1 MGMLRGPQLRT
12 SPGDVQ
18 TLGDALRRAARRSPA
33 RGVTFV
39 ESDGREVF
47 VSYSELHARAEERA
61 RALRAAG
68 VGTADVVALCLEG
81 LEAQVVAFW
90 ATVLAG
96 AVALPATDASGGP
109 PPGCRWLVTS
119 SPSDPARSVLPLDH
133 LPRAST
139 RLPSPAPDDL
149 ALLLE
154 TSGSTGRP
162 KRVMHTH
169 RTLLARSAASAQANR
184 FDSADVS
191 LNWLPLDH
199 VGGLVMF
206 HVRDVFVGCAQVQAD
221 RGLVIAS
228 PVRWLDWIERHH
240 VTISWAPNSAYALV
254 VARSSDVDARRRDLS
269 SLRFLLNG
277 GEAIVPRQARRFLEL
292 LEPHGLSPSCMHPAW
307 GMSETASG
315 IVYAHELS
323 LERFDDSADTLSVG
337 RPLPGFAVR
346 VVDDSGALQPEA
358 TEGHL
363 EVSGPSITPGY
374 HENRA
379 ATEEAF
385 TADGWLRTGDRA
397 RIANGRLTITG
408 REKDVVIVGGLNH
421 STREIESVVEEI
433 DGIVP
438 AHTCALAVRRPID
451 RTEQLVVFACAASP
465 TAEGLRAAV
474 HARLRERR
482 GIDAARVV
490 FLAPE
495 ELPRTSIGKI
505 SRAALRE
512 RYLAGAFAER
522 EMHPLPKGEGACGA
536 EDRVRTIVGEVLG
549 AAPGTLETGAPLAGQ
564 VGLDSLSRLEIVT
577 ALEKAFAVRLP
588 SQDVGADVR
597 IRDLTVLVENA
608 RASA

>member
-12 SPGDVQ
+12 PSDEAR
-18 TLGDALRRAARRSPA
+18 TLGDALRRAARRSPP

-39 ESDGREVF
+39 ERDGREV
-47 VSYSELHARAEERA
+47 VVPYAELHARAEERA

-68 VGTADVVALCLEG
+68 VETGDVVALCLAS
-81 LEAQVVAFW
+81 LETQVVAFW

-96 AVALPATDASGGP
+96 AVALPAPDATVGP

-119 SPSDPARSVLPLDH
+119 GTSGPSRSVLPLDG

-139 RLPSPAPDDL
+139 ELPSLAPDDL
-149 ALLLE
+149 TLLLE

-169 RTLLARSAASAQANR
+169 RTLLARSAASVQANR

-206 HVRDVFVGCAQVQAD
+206 HVRDVFVGCAQVHAD
-221 RGLVIAS
+221 RGLVIES
-228 PVRWLDWIERHH
+228 PVRWLDWIEHH
-240 VTISWAPNSAYALV
+240 RVTISWAPNSAYALV
-254 VARSSDVDARRRDLS
+254 VARRADVDARRRDLS

-277 GEAIVPRQARRFLEL
+277 GETIVPRQARRFLEL
-292 LEPHGLSPSCMHPAW
+292 LEPHGLSPACMHPAW

-315 IVYAHELS
+315 IVYSHELS
-323 LERFDDSADTLSVG
+323 LERPDDPTGAVSVG

-346 VVDDSGALQPEA
+346 VVDDAGALQPEA

-363 EVSGPSITPGY
+363 EVTGPSITPGY
-374 HENRA
+374 HENRG

-397 RIANGRLTITG
+397 RIVDGRLTITG

-421 STREIESVVEEI
+421 PTHEIENMVEEV
-433 DGIVP
+433 DGILA

-451 RTEQLVVFACAASP
+451 RTERLVVFACAAGP
-465 TAEGLRAAV
+465 APEGLRAAV
-474 HARLRERR
+474 LARLRERR
-482 GIDAARVV
+482 GIGAARVV
-490 FLAPE
+490 FLPPE

-512 RYLAGAFAER
+512 RYLAGAFAASEA
-522 EMHPLPKGEGACGA
+522 HALPTRDDARGA
-536 EDRVRTIVGEVLG
+536 EERVRAIVGEVLG
-549 AAPGTLETGAPLAGQ
+549 AAPGALETGAPLAGQ

-577 ALEKAFAVRLP
+577 ALEKAFSVRLP

-597 IRDLTVLVENA
+597 IRDLTMLVENA